1 MIHELNPR
9 KLFNNINLKKIIV
22 LKQLH
27 LKKYIDIK
35 KA

>member
-9 KLFNNINLKKIIV
+9 KLFNDINLKKVIV
-22 LKQLH
+22 LKQLQ

-35 KA
+35 RA